1 MFMVQMFVEDPPYIR
16 EACRGAID
24 YLGFGLMAVWL
35 GTLQLL
41 LDQGQEADW
50 FGATWIR
57 LITAVSLIA
66 LIGFIFREFSHRE
79 SP

>member
-1 MFMVQMFVEDPPYIR
+1 
-16 EACRGAID
+16 
-24 YLGFGLMAVWL
+24 MAVWL